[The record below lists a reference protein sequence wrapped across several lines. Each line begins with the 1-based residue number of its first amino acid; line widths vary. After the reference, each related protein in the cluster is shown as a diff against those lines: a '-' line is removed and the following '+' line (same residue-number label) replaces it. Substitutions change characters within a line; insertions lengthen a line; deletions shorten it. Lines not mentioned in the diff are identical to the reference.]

1 MSRLFSTGRRVYT
14 VSKMDNLQV
23 QAINALSDVEDFL
36 ETFLIDE
43 LSSEGELKEY
53 ISKLEVVKR
62 DFRRVLSQLKVAEGD
77 EFEKNIP
84 ALTPLRSFES
94 LRQRS
99 DAKLG

>member
-43 LSSEGELKEY
+43 LLSEGELKEY
-53 ISKLEVVKR
+53 VSRLEVVKR
-62 DFRRVLSQLKVAEGD
+62 DFRRVFSQLKVAEGED
-77 EFEKNIP
+77 FEKKYP
-84 ALTPLRSFES
+84 SFNS
-94 LRQRS
+94 TL
-99 DAKLG
+99 DDLN